1 MNMFNLSRLTPKKLI
16 GGGMTGLGVYGSYST
31 VKTMLG
37 STSSFAGTK
46 AMYPTKS
53 GIASRGRYGRNTNP
67 QPNALSG
74 VKFNFRKY

>member
-53 GIASRGRYGRNTNP
+53 GI
-67 QPNALSG
+67 
-74 VKFNFRKY
+74 K